1 MTNKKSLKYHNIRRV
16 FSTEEDEEE
25 NYDSE
30 DVPLKPKANDTETE
44 DSDSDKVKVYAVNST
59 GDCLYLPW
67 LHLGNRIVFCCCR
80 VLGRAKVRRHFIFT
94 AIWPVLY
101 ITTVS

>member
-1 MTNKKSLKYHNIRRV
+1 MTNKKSLKYLDIRRV

-44 DSDSDKVKVYAVNST
+44 DSDSDKVKGLYTRSIAPATVYT
-59 GDCLYLPW
+59 CLGSIW
-67 LHLGNRIVFCCCR
+67 
-80 VLGRAKVRRHFIFT
+80 
-94 AIWPVLY
+94 AIGLFFV
-101 ITTVS
+101 VVAS